1 MVSLT
6 NPLRNFK
13 RTDLS
18 LSRFMVISR
27 RFLILMLM
35 LIFLKVT
42 ILEVLTVV
50 QGLVTILRLTL
61 VKADLILMTGEWC

>member
-18 LSRFMVISR
+18 LSRVMAVS
-27 RFLILMLM
+27 
-35 LIFLKVT
+35 
-42 ILEVLTVV
+42 
-50 QGLVTILRLTL
+50 QGLAIDPFFINSNPVSEQCVL
-61 VKADLILMTGEWC
+61 VRYRGAIG